1 MKKMDKRS
9 LADKVYDHIKE
20 SILSGVLKPGEKIPE
35 EKIAEDTG
43 VSRTPIRE
51 AIRRLSEFGLVEV
64 QPRSWAAVA
73 QLSEKQLADLVEARV
88 NIEVA
93 ALRSLANI
101 PGKMTLTALEKVQK
115 RLEKAAE
122 KKIWG
127 QVFSEDSNW
136 HLELIKLSGNNIYFE
151 LLERLDARVQLAR
164 LQKCKNEKV
173 IQKDVAYHRSIMKL
187 MAEGK
192 IAKAADLLGQ
202 HISGAGSI

>member
-9 LADKVYDHIKE
+9 LADQVYDHIKE

-151 LLERLDARVQLAR
+151 LF
-164 LQKCKNEKV
+164 
-173 IQKDVAYHRSIMKL
+173 
-187 MAEGK
+187 
-192 IAKAADLLGQ
+192 
-202 HISGAGSI
+202 